1 MVLDMKNILAVLA
14 LSIATFA
21 ASAAEP
27 TDPSIEKLLTLTK
40 AESLMDSLYA
50 NMEQSMRQG
59 MLQAVAG
66 KQLTEEQRRVIESV
80 PKKFTQVVR
89 EELSWANLKPM
100 YIMIYK
106 ESFDQEDVDGLIA
119 FYSSK
124 PGQAYVNKMPI
135 AMQKSMAFVQERMK
149 PLLGK
154 MAEAMKAAIA
164 EAKLAN

>member
-1 MVLDMKNILAVLA
+1 MKNIFAILVLSA
-14 LSIATFA
+14 ATFSA
-21 ASAAEP
+21 MAAEP
-27 TDPSIEKLLTLTK
+27 TDASIEKMLTLTK

-59 MLQAVAG
+59 MLHAAAG

-80 PKKFTQVVR
+80 PKKFAEVVR

-100 YIMIYK
+100 YIKIYK

-124 PGQAYVNKMPI
+124 AGQAYVNKMPG

-149 PLLGK
+149 PLIGK

>member
-1 MVLDMKNILAVLA
+1 MALDMKKLIAVLA

-59 MLQAVAG
+59 MLQATAG
-66 KQLTEEQRRVIESV
+66 KPLTDEQRRVMESV
-80 PKKFTQVVR
+80 AKKFAQVVR

-124 PGQAYVNKMPI
+124 AGEAYVNKMPG
-135 AMQKSMAFVQERMK
+135 AMQKSMAFVQGRMK

-154 MAEAMKAAIA
+154 MAEAMKAATA